1 MIGQLYFH
9 SNKKERLELFP
20 EHIRNAHVPSAAS
33 KRKRRDS
40 PPPIT
45 KKRTTNLWGT
55 NCSSNW
61 TKPARCKLS
70 KTRTARPRVPTCAG
84 ARLAGDDDD
93 DDWCSGGMSSFN
105 DISFLNGDFEADA
118 ALLEAAGITF

>member
-45 KKRTTNLWGT
+45 KKRTTNLWG
-55 NCSSNW
+55 
-61 TKPARCKLS
+61 
-70 KTRTARPRVPTCAG
+70 
-84 ARLAGDDDD
+84 DDDD